1 VRGQEEQ
8 HRQDEDGRDDDLR
21 AHAEVLVVDVL
32 PGGPARRAST
42 LDHWPGTLP
51 ADQVFTAHRNPFPL
65 ACAPTLVLM

>member
-8 HRQDEDGRDDDLR
+8 DRQDEDGRDDDLR
-21 AHAEVLVVDVL
+21 AHGEMLMDVL
-32 PGGPARRAST
+32 AGGPARWAST
-42 LDHWPGTLP
+42 LDYRPGALP